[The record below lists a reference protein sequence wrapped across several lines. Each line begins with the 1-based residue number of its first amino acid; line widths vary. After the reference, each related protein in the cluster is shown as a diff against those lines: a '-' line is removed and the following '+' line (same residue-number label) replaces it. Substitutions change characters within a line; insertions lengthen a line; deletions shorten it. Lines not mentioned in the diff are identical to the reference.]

1 MMHPDDLRRDL
12 LANAPLRRDT
22 APFTWLEV
30 RGRDAAE
37 FVHRLCAQDVLGMSD
52 GQLRPA
58 AWLDAKGK
66 LVATC
71 LLVRF
76 GDRVLLE
83 VMAEQAERLHTLLQR
98 YHFTEQL
105 TIVPPRP
112 VGCVETVFAATG
124 EATVSTAALV
134 GEDLRLRCTR
144 RGITCERQHGAV
156 LVGNTPARPLD
167 AATAECLRLLAGF
180 VRVGVETE
188 PSTLALEVDLDD
200 HLSTTK
206 GCYTGQEIVARIHT
220 YGHTNR
226 KACLLWLPAGAPI
239 TAPVPLIDAD
249 GDAVGRV
256 LHAVPVP
263 GHAARL
269 GLGYLPKDF
278 QAIGTQLGIDGGR
291 AVVIGYEPLAGLPA

>member
-1 MMHPDDLRRDL
+1 MHRDDLLRDL
-12 LANAPLRRDT
+12 LANAPLVRTD
-22 APFTWLEV
+22 APFTRLEV

-37 FVHRLCAQDVLGMSD
+37 FVHRLCSQDVLGMHD
-52 GQLRPA
+52 GELRPA

-66 LVATC
+66 LVATS
-71 LLVRF
+71 LVARF
-76 GDRVLLE
+76 GERVLLE
-83 VMAEQAERLHTLLQR
+83 VMAEQAERLHSLLER

-105 TIVPPRP
+105 TIVPPRAA
-112 VGCVETVFAATG
+112 GCVETVYAAAG
-124 EATVSTAALV
+124 EAVASTAALV
-134 GEDLRLRCTR
+134 GDDLHLRCTR
-144 RGITCERQHGAV
+144 RGITCERQHGTGR
-156 LVGNTPARPLD
+156 VGAAPARALD
-167 AATAECLRLLAGF
+167 AATAQCLRLLAGF
-180 VRVGVETE
+180 LRVGVETE
-188 PSTLALEVDLDD
+188 PSTLALEADLDD

-239 TAPVPLIDAD
+239 TTPVPLADAE

-269 GLGYLPKDF
+269 GLGYLPQDF
-278 QAIGTQLGIDGGR
+278 QAIGTQLGCDGGS